1 LMKFLQQ
8 AGAMPVTVAPYVYAD
23 KSADDAVRA
32 LLGRLAEGAVD
43 AIAFTSTPQVIRLF
57 AVADAATV
65 QAALSRTLVAAV
77 GPVVAETL
85 AARGIQAQ
93 ITPTESFFL
102 KPLTTALEAALG
114 AKREA

>member
-1 LMKFLQQ
+1 
-8 AGAMPVTVAPYVYAD
+8 VAPYVYAD
-23 KSADDAVRA
+23 KSADAAVSA
-32 LLGRLAEGAVD
+32 LLGQLAQGTVD
-43 AIAFTSTPQVIRLF
+43 AIAFTSTPQVTRLF

-65 QAALSRTLVAAV
+65 QAALAKTLVAAV

-85 AARGIQAQ
+85 AAHGIHAQ

-114 AKREA
+114 RRQ